1 MLTWM
6 AYAALVG
13 AIVAAAAL
21 ALERLA
27 AATGRPRRFA
37 WLAALTLAVLIP
49 LTGALR
55 RPEAPVAPPAS
66 EAPVMTETVTAA
78 RWTIVPRLPLPTGRD
93 TARTADYAWAVGS
106 AAALTVLAAL
116 LTAVARARRRWP
128 RRLVDGT
135 PVRVSRRFGPALV
148 GITRPD
154 IVLPAWVLGLRP
166 AARAAIVR
174 HEAEHAR
181 ARDHLVL
188 LCGGLVL
195 AAFPWSPAI
204 WWMCRR
210 LRAAV
215 EIDCDRR
222 VIASGIAVADYGAVL
237 LDAGSR
243 SHARWGFAPAMG
255 QPKSLLERRLRTMS
269 EKRGRVSRSQ
279 VVVLSVAALVAL
291 AIACDAPAPTQI
303 EEIGDEAAMGSQA
316 IATGEG
322 HGGNPGF
329 AGILWED
336 YPVVEWDRVRLV
348 QLSAST
354 PGERSHPLLAYRNET
369 SVEFA
374 NRLMAV
380 GIPPGAYEYD
390 PDLRVETIKVE
401 ADHIRLE
408 GNRLIA
414 RGGTIKVVSN
424 DPDNERDWIYLD
436 ITEEIVG
443 NRWGGYVFW
452 SDHLAIMV
460 PDTRSELVEALRVL
474 RSPADDG
481 TE

>member
-49 LTGALR
+49 LTGGLR
-55 RPEAPVAPPAS
+55 RPEAPVLPPVA
-66 EAPVMTETVTAA
+66 EAPVITETVTEA
-78 RWTIVPRLPLPTGRD
+78 RWTIVPQLPLPTSRD
-93 TARTADYAWAVGS
+93 MTRTANYAWAVGS
-106 AAALTVLAAL
+106 VAALAVLAAL
-116 LTAVARARRRWP
+116 LLAVARARRRWP
-128 RRLVDGT
+128 RRFVDGT

-174 HEAEHAR
+174 HEQEHAR
-181 ARDHLVL
+181 ARDHLAL
-188 LCGGLVL
+188 LYAGLVL

-215 EIDCDRR
+215 EIDCDQR

-243 SHARWGFAPAMG
+243 PHARWGFAPAMG

-269 EKRGRVSRSQ
+269 EKQGGVSRSQ
-279 VVVLSVAALVAL
+279 AVVLSGAALVAL

-303 EEIGDEAAMGSQA
+303 EEIGDEAAMGSQEVVA
-316 IATGEG
+316 SNDHAETL
-322 HGGNPGF
+322 GF
-329 AGILWED
+329 AGIVWE
-336 YPVVEWDRVRLV
+336 YPPVVEWDGL
-348 QLSAST
+348 QLFPWGT
-354 PGERSHPLLAYRNET
+354 VAYQNET
-369 SVEFA
+369 PVEFA
-374 NRLMAV
+374 NKLMSLD
-380 GIPPGAYEYD
+380 IPPGVREYD

-414 RGGTIKVVSN
+414 SGGTIKVVSN
-424 DPDNERDWIYLD
+424 DPDNERDWVYLD

-443 NRWGGYVFW
+443 NRWGGYMFW
-452 SDHLAIMV
+452 SDPLGISV
-460 PDTRSELVEALRVL
+460 PDTRSELVEALRDL
-474 RSPADDG
+474 WGSADEDTG
-481 TE
+481 